1 MIDELRAQTAET
13 PLVEFKENNDN
24 PAVIGR
30 LISGIS
36 NAARIAGKDAGYVV
50 WGVRDA
56 DHAVV
61 GTTFDP
67 DTAKTLRNRFGVA
80 AHNSAQISG
89 VICSALNADLTAQ
102 QTPTRPRSGY
112 APF

>member
-1 MIDELRAQTAET
+1 MVPPSRPLHVERRLALIDELRAQTAET

-24 PAVIGR
+24 PAVIGK

-50 WGVRDA
+50 WGVRDT

-67 DTAKTLRNRFGVA
+67 DTAKA
-80 AHNSAQISG
+80 
-89 VICSALNADLTAQ
+89 
-102 QTPTRPRSGY
+102 PRSNSHIG
-112 APF
+112 AISL